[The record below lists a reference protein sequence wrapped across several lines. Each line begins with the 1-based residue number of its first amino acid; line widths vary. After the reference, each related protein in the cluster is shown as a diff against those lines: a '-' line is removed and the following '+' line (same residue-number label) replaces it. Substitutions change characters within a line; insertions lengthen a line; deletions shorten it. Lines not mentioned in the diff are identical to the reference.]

1 MHVLKTMVVEKAK
14 GVLAEFKKFA
24 LKGNMIDMAVGIIIG
39 GAFATVV
46 KSLVDDVFM
55 PIIAWLLKAP
65 DFSNVFVVLRNP
77 TDLVFTSVAAAR
89 EGWATVLAIGQF
101 LNACIAFFIVAFA
114 LFILIKAINKLKIK
128 EEKKEKAKWPTEIE
142 LLSDIRDILKN
153 STEK

>member
-1 MHVLKTMVVEKAK
+1 MVVEKAK
-14 GVLAEFKKFA
+14 GILAEFKKFA

-77 TDLVFTSVAAAR
+77 SDEIFTSVVAAR
-89 EGWATVLAIGQF
+89 EAWATVLAIGSF
-101 LNACIAFFIVAFA
+101 LNAVIAFLIVAFA
-114 LFILIKAINKLKIK
+114 LFILIKAINKLKLK
-128 EEKKEKAKWPTEIE
+128 EEKKKAKWPTEVE
-142 LLSDIRDILKN
+142 LLSDIRDILKTN
-153 STEK
+153 TRT